1 MVMICA
7 SRFSQ
12 FGMAMHIGYGC
23 LERVSFIAV
32 EADMGQRMLFV
43 YNPRAGK
50 AQIRSNLLDI
60 IDTFVKAG
68 YEVTAYPTQAAGD
81 AVKAVKERRAGYDIV
96 ACSGGDGTLDEVV
109 RGMMQCEEKL
119 PIGYIPAGSTNDFAN
134 SLKIPKSMIK
144 AADVVV
150 EGRDYPCD
158 IGVFNQ
164 DSFIYVAA
172 FGIFTDVSYETK
184 QDVKNVLGHAA
195 YLLEG
200 VRRLPSVRAYPLK
213 ITCNDQVIEG
223 EFLYGMVTNSYSVGG
238 FRGITGQDVELDD
251 GLFEVTLIRK
261 PSNPLDLNNI
271 ILALVDK
278 RVKSEHIHTFKTS
291 HLVVE
296 SETPISWTLD
306 GEFGGE
312 HDRAVIENRRQALS
326 IRVPRE
332 ESQLILR

>member
-1 MVMICA
+1 MD
-7 SRFSQ
+7 RK
-12 FGMAMHIGYGC
+12 
-23 LERVSFIAV
+23 
-32 EADMGQRMLFV
+32 MLFI

-60 IDTFVKAG
+60 IDIFVKAG

-81 AVKAVKERRAGYDIV
+81 AVKAVQERHDGYDIV
-96 ACSGGDGTLDEVV
+96 VCSGGDGTLDEVV
-109 RGMMQCEEKL
+109 SGMMKCDEKL
-119 PIGYIPAGSTNDFAN
+119 PIGYVPAGSTNDFAN

-150 EGRDYPCD
+150 NGKDFACD
-158 IGVFNQ
+158 IGAFND

-213 ITCNDQVIEG
+213 ITSDERVVEG
-223 EFLYGMVTNSYSVGG
+223 EFLYGMITNSYSVGG
-238 FRGITGQDVELDD
+238 FRGITGQDILLDD
-251 GLFEVTLIRK
+251 GLFEVTLIRR

-271 ILALVDK
+271 IVALVDK
-278 RVKSEHIHTFKTS
+278 RVKSEHIYTFKTS
-291 HLVVE
+291 QLIVE
-296 SETPISWTLD
+296 SEELLSWTLD

-312 HDRAVIENRRQALS
+312 HCKAVISNRQQVLS
-326 IRVPRE
+326 IRVPGE
-332 ESQLILR
+332 

>member
-1 MVMICA
+1 MK
-7 SRFSQ
+7 
-12 FGMAMHIGYGC
+12 
-23 LERVSFIAV
+23 
-32 EADMGQRMLFV
+32 QRMLFI

-60 IDTFVKAG
+60 IDIFVKAD

-96 ACSGGDGTLDEVV
+96 VCSGGDGTLDEVV
-109 RGMMQCEEKL
+109 TGMMQCDEKV
-119 PIGYIPAGSTNDFAN
+119 PIGYVPAGSTNDFAN

-150 EGRDYPCD
+150 NGKDFACD
-158 IGVFNQ
+158 IGKLNRH
-164 DSFIYVAA
+164 SFIYVAA

-200 VRRLPSVRAYPLK
+200 VRRLPMVRSYALK
-213 ITCNDQVIEG
+213 ISYDDEFIEG
-223 EFLYGMVTNSYSVGG
+223 DFLYGMITNSFSVGG
-238 FRGITGQDVELDD
+238 FRGITGKDILLDD

-261 PSNPLDLNNI
+261 PSNPIDLNNI
-271 ILALVDK
+271 IVALVDK
-278 RVKSEHIHTFKTS
+278 RVKSEYIYTFKTS
-291 HLVVE
+291 RLTVE
-296 SETPISWTLD
+296 SEEAVSWTVD

-312 HDRAVIENRRQALS
+312 HTKAVIENEQKVLH
-326 IRVPRE
+326 IRIPNE
-332 ESQLILR
+332 

>member
-1 MVMICA
+1 MD
-7 SRFSQ
+7 Q
-12 FGMAMHIGYGC
+12 K
-23 LERVSFIAV
+23 
-32 EADMGQRMLFV
+32 MLFI

-60 IDTFVKAG
+60 IDIFVKAG

-81 AVKAVKERRAGYDIV
+81 AIKAVKTRHEGYDIV

-109 RGMMQCEEKL
+109 SGMMQCEEKL

-150 EGRDYPCD
+150 GGRNFACD
-158 IGVFNQ
+158 IGAFNN
-164 DSFIYVAA
+164 DTFIYVAA

-200 VRRLPSVRAYPLK
+200 VKRLPSVRSYPLK

-238 FRGITGQDVELDD
+238 FRGITGQDILLDD
-251 GLFEVTLIRK
+251 GLF
-261 PSNPLDLNNI
+261 
-271 ILALVDK
+271 
-278 RVKSEHIHTFKTS
+278 
-291 HLVVE
+291 
-296 SETPISWTLD
+296 
-306 GEFGGE
+306 
-312 HDRAVIENRRQALS
+312 
-326 IRVPRE
+326 
-332 ESQLILR
+332 